1 MVEQTIEM
9 GNKGMSGD
17 DIIQTFKN
25 TPRTKQATGGLANLL
40 GE

>member
-1 MVEQTIEM
+1 M
-9 GNKGMSGD
+9 GETGMSGD

-25 TPRTKQATGGLANLL
+25 TTRTKQATGGLASIM